1 MQFFDYHSMV
11 FEESAP
17 TFEQEGHIMPQS
29 ARIEELT
36 REGIIALNKI
46 WDDEGWTIA
55 GIVEEMEKH
64 GEATSESTVQ
74 RMRKKGAEN
83 NSYNYN
89 RTVKP
94 MLRVFAKISN
104 EPVSVRE
111 ADTPEEVQIATLN
124 NTILMKEADIAVL
137 ETKLSAAESLN
148 KTLQIKIE
156 ENAAAE
162 ERKIFHLQKQL
173 KELYQLLED
182 RKEFMGERREFILT
196 LVDEKKSLRR
206 VIIVLSIIIAVLL
219 LIIFAALIVDS
230 TNSGIGFFWLED
242 AAAHLF
248 GKGLATQNA
257 VNAIAL

>member
-1 MQFFDYHSMV
+1 
-11 FEESAP
+11 
-17 TFEQEGHIMPQS
+17 MPQS

-94 MLRVFAKISN
+94 MLRVFARISN
-104 EPVSVRE
+104 EPVSVSE

-124 NTILMKEADIAVL
+124 NTILMREADIAVL
-137 ETKLSAAESLN
+137 EAKLAGAENLN
-148 KTLQIKIE
+148 RSLQIQIE

-162 ERKIFHLQKQL
+162 QRKISHLREQL
-173 KELYQLLED
+173 RDLQQLLDD
-182 RKEFMGERREFILT
+182 RKGFLGERRDFILR
-196 LVDEKKSLRR
+196 LEQEKKDLKAEHAAEKKR
-206 VIIVLSIIIAVLL
+206 LNKIIAVLSTIVAIL
-219 LIIFAALIVDS
+219 AFIIFAALVVDR
-230 TNSGIGFFWLED
+230 TNSGIGFFWLEETLAHVFNGVS
-242 AAAHLF
+242 AAGSGGLEFSELF
-248 GKGLATQNA
+248 TYEM
-257 VNAIAL
+257 